1 MPAEGPVCEIQI
13 VGNTRIAQKGGLIKQ
28 RKIQAMDVAMAA
40 GKGEAYSLDNPALE
54 SIGVSITHWRDDY
67 VELELPLAPNMLNR
81 SRVVHGGTLCT
92 LLDAATGY
100 AGLYSAPG
108 ERPRHAVTLSLTS
121 NFLSNGT
128 GKLLTAKGMVDRRGR
143 SIFFSRAEVWLDGE
157 LLVATGVATMKYLK

>member
-1 MPAEGPVCEIQI
+1 MQAEGPVCEIQI
-13 VGNTRIAQKGGLIKQ
+13 VGNKQIAQKGGLIKQ
-28 RKIQAMDVAMAA
+28 RKNRAMDAAMAA
-40 GKGEAYSLDNPALE
+40 GKGEAYDLDNPALE
-54 SIGVSITHWRDDY
+54 SIGVRITHWRDDY

-81 SRVVHGGTLCT
+81 SRVVHGGTICT

-108 ERPRHAVTLSLTS
+108 ETPRHAVTLSLTS